1 MREVQVLN
9 IVTLLVSGSAV
20 QAEQQHPSPFDTAA
34 LAAYITT
41 VSRIGQL
48 PVVAAAV
55 VTPDGPIF
63 EASSEL
69 DRSDDEPGSAAPE
82 PDAGRRRFSLGS
94 VSEMLIAFA
103 LLRLVDA
110 GRIDLDSPVRRY
122 LPDLAFADLTRAE
135 ALTVRHLL
143 THRSGLPAMPY
154 FSRRVQ
160 LHGRL
165 DHIRFASDPGTRLER
180 SGLNHFVLGRML
192 EAVSGEPL
200 GLYISRSVLQPLGIR
215 PFGPDGQRAQ
225 GEVKIPGHSYLFGW
239 PVAAT
244 GRAKT
249 AGARPAPQ
257 LTLSA
262 QELARFLSVLLNDG
276 IHEGQRL
283 LSSAGVESLLPSG
296 DAEVDPA
303 YEDAGA
309 DGWKQVAKAG
319 PSAWYREG
327 ATPGYH
333 ALIAVSP
340 AQELGIIVLAGRTG
354 GPGPNAVRSI
364 LDGVL
369 DHFEGQAPRPY
380 FPWELILHVMLF
392 FVVLWLL
399 ARPIRWHRLW
409 REAGSP
415 RATAHTPTIVIGL
428 AAELAVAAAVPL
440 VIVLGVAKTSIS
452 WLLALHPDLGV
463 ALLIFPVTVV
473 PAAVWRCLVRS
484 EIWRRSQITAP
495 VRRS

>member
-1 MREVQVLN
+1 MREVQVLTS
-9 IVTLLVSGSAV
+9 ITLLIAVSDA
-20 QAEQQHPSPFDTAA
+20 QAEQQHPSPFDAA
-34 LAAYITT
+34 GLTAYITT

-48 PVVAAAV
+48 PVVAATV

-82 PDAGRRRFSLGS
+82 PGLGRRRFSLGS
-94 VSEMLIAFA
+94 VSEMLIAVA
-103 LLRLVDA
+103 LLKLVDA
-110 GRIDLDSPVRRY
+110 GRIDLESPVRRY
-122 LPDLAFADLTRAE
+122 LPDLAFADLTRTE

-180 SGLNHFVLGRML
+180 SGLNPLVLGMML

-200 GLYISRSVLQPLGIR
+200 QLYISRSVLRPLGIR
-215 PFGPDGQRAQ
+215 PLGPDGQRAQ
-225 GEVKIPGHSYLFGW
+225 GEVPGHSYLFGW
-239 PVAAT
+239 PVAGT
-244 GRAKT
+244 GRANT
-249 AGARPAPQ
+249 EGTPPATQ

-262 QELARFLSVLLNDG
+262 QELGRFLSALLNDG
-276 IHEGQRL
+276 IHEEQRL
-283 LSSAGVESLLPSG
+283 LSSAGVESLLPPG
-296 DAEVDPA
+296 EP
-303 YEDAGA
+303 E
-309 DGWKQVAKAG
+309 GWKRVANAG
-319 PSAWYREG
+319 RTAWYREG

-340 AQELGIIVLAGRTG
+340 ARELGIIVLASRTG

-369 DHFEGQAPRPY
+369 DHLEGQDPRPY
-380 FPWELILHVMLF
+380 FPWERILHGMLF

-428 AAELAVAAAVPL
+428 AAELGVAAAVPL
-440 VIVLGVAKTSIS
+440 VVVLGVAKASIS

-463 ALLIFPVTVV
+463 ALLVFPVTVA
-473 PAAVWRCLVRS
+473 PTAVWRCLVRS
-484 EIWRRSQITAP
+484 EIWRRSQVTTP
-495 VRRS
+495 VR